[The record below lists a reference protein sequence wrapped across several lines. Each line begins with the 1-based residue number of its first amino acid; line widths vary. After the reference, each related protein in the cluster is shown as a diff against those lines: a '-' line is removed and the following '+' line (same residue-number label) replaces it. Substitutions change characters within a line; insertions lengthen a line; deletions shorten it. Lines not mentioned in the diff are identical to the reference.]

1 MLDLVTHLVICECMC
16 LWRSIPS
23 KFLWGGGG
31 GGGLVVAL
39 YVLSASL
46 KMKWMLNNIYH
57 LSLLNLLLQVLIG
70 LKVKWGGS
78 VGRGRGRERARWGG
92 KRGRERGG
100 GRDGEEREGEGE
112 RERGD

>member
-1 MLDLVTHLVICECMC
+1 MSVEINSFEVSLG
-16 LWRSIPS
+16 
-23 KFLWGGGG
+23 GGGG

-70 LKVKWGGS
+70 LKVKWGGG
-78 VGRGRGRERARWGG
+78 VGRGRGRERELDGE
-92 KRGRERGG
+92 GRE
-100 GRDGEEREGEGE
+100 GEAEREGIE
-112 RERGD
+112 RRDRRGLAHLTTYYLERGWVAF